1 MDVYILLKSSDFVS
15 HDLDEE
21 QVFRGCDDDAYAQT
35 PGQNHNGGDS
45 QPQYSLELVL
55 RKWYHVDPSREL
67 RCFVRGVRF
76 IGKGVYSILIYTH
89 ANHSLSQKN
98 SDHTT

>member
-35 PGQNHNGGDS
+35 PGQSHNGGDS

-55 RKWYHVDPSREL
+55 RKWYHVDPSREF
-67 RCFVRGVRF
+67 RCFVRGARF
-76 IGKGVYSILIYTH
+76 IGKAVLFDSIYMRILTT
-89 ANHSLSQKN
+89 LSKK
-98 SDHTT
+98 